1 MLRILES
8 IEVLLESYEETFE
21 NHIDGIELK

>member
-1 MLRILES
+1 MLRFLHS

-21 NHIDGIELK
+21 SHVEGIELE

>member
-1 MLRILES
+1 MLRILQS

-21 NHIDGIELK
+21 SHVEGIELK